1 MRDTSLL
8 GMAFLRDVFLHSV
21 AILSLLAGLFG
32 SAATVRA
39 APPGGDDMQFFV
51 VRSNQPGCE
60 PTCPEWI
67 SAEGAIVGGTPARL
81 KKLLKSI
88 GDRRLPIVV
97 TSPGGNV
104 DAAMVLGRLIRARK
118 LEVAV
123 GKTRFVGCQPQ
134 QKDCRDNDGKGA
146 RYIGTAYSGGAYCN
160 SACPLML
167 AGGVRRVVGQ
177 WAYLGV
183 HQITTI
189 HTRVLTR
196 YQEKYR
202 IVNGKKKVTSK
213 KVVSRKNVGTRTTY
227 EMSKAMEHELAAYL
241 AEMGVGRAVIDQM
254 KITFANDMRK
264 IEPVAMM
271 EMKLITQLGGVELL
285 TAAGV
290 CKTVPAS
297 AHCRVF
303 VMSDLKR

>member
-1 MRDTSLL
+1 MVIVCLL
-8 GMAFLRDVFLHSV
+8 VG
-21 AILSLLAGLFG
+21 LLA
-32 SAATVRA
+32 SAVTARA
-39 APPGGDDMQFFV
+39 APADDTDMQFFV
-51 VRSNQPGCE
+51 VRSGQPGCE

-67 SAEGAIVGGTPARL
+67 SAEGAIVRDSPALL
-81 KKLLKSI
+81 KKLLKTI
-88 GDRRLPIVV
+88 GNRRLPVVV
-97 TSPGGNV
+97 TSPGGDV
-104 DAAMVLGRLIRARK
+104 DAALALGRIIRARK

-123 GKTRFVGCQPQ
+123 GKTRFIGCQPQ
-134 QKDCRDNDGKGA
+134 QKDCRDNDGRGA
-146 RYIGTAYSGGAYCN
+146 RYIGIAYSGGAYCN

-167 AGGVRRVVGQ
+167 AGGTRRIVGQ

-183 HQITTI
+183 HQITTV
-189 HTRVLTR
+189 HTQVLTR

-227 EMSKAMEHELAAYL
+227 EMSKAQERELAAYL

>member
-1 MRDTSLL
+1 MVIVCLL
-8 GMAFLRDVFLHSV
+8 VG
-21 AILSLLAGLFG
+21 LLA
-32 SAATVRA
+32 SAATARG
-39 APPGGDDMQFFV
+39 APADDSDMQFFV
-51 VRSNQPGCE
+51 VRSGQPGCE

-67 SAEGAIVGGTPARL
+67 SAEGAIVRDSPAL
-81 KKLLKSI
+81 FKKLLKTI
-88 GDRRLPIVV
+88 GNRRLPVVV
-97 TSPGGNV
+97 TSPGGDV
-104 DAAMVLGRLIRARK
+104 DAALALGRIIRARK

-123 GKTRFVGCQPQ
+123 GKTRFIGCQPQ
-134 QKDCRDNDGKGA
+134 QKDCRDNDGRGA
-146 RYIGTAYSGGAYCN
+146 RYIGIAYSGGAYCN

-167 AGGVRRVVGQ
+167 AGGTRRVVGQ

-183 HQITTI
+183 HQITTV
-189 HTRVLTR
+189 HTQVLTR

-227 EMSKAMEHELAAYL
+227 EMSKAQERELAAYL